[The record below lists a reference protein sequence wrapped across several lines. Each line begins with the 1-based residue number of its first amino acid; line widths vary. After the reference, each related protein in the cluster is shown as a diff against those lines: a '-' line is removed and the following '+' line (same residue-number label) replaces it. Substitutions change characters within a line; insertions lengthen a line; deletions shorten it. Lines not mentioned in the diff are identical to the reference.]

1 MPFNYTINTLR
12 STTVSSLNRTLIATI
27 LCAVTLPGHTQE
39 TAVDASPELAL
50 INTKTLK
57 EIVFYPSYSAPA
69 KVESLNNSQISSR
82 ISALI
87 SSISPRVGDVV
98 NKGQL
103 LVTLDCTDGSFNRS
117 SAQSRLQLA
126 RKEVNRLSKLKKASA
141 VAEQSLN
148 VAETDLTQANI
159 AYKQATVQ
167 VDRCEISSPFSGI
180 VTARQASVGELASPG
195 TPLLSILD
203 TGNLELVADIS
214 PNEVN
219 SLKNAAS
226 RIFEWQNKNYPVT
239 IRSIPDL
246 INPTNRNRQARMS
259 FNGRSALSGAAGR
272 LRWSSDT
279 AHVPA
284 DMLSERGG
292 KIGLFVS
299 EDNKA
304 RFIAINNARPG
315 HPIAVDLPSNTLL
328 ITDGRFG
335 LTDGDS
341 LEDQGS

>member
-1 MPFNYTINTLR
+1 MSN
-12 STTVSSLNRTLIATI
+12 LNRTLIAI
-27 LCAVTLPGHTQE
+27 LLCTATFTAHAQGTTAGSQPEQE
-39 TAVDASPELAL
+39 VAL
-50 INTKTLK
+50 INTKTLA
-57 EIVFYPSYSAPA
+57 EVVFFPNYSAPA
-69 KVESLNNSQISSR
+69 KVESLNNSQISAR

-87 SSISPRVGDVV
+87 MSISPRIGDVI

-103 LVTLDCTDGSFNRS
+103 LVSLDCTDATYNQS

-159 AYKQATVQ
+159 AYKQAAVQ
-167 VDRCEISSPFSGI
+167 VDRCNIKAPFNGI

-203 TGNLELVADIS
+203 IENLELVADIN
-214 PNEVN
+214 PDDVN

-226 RIFEWQNKNYPVT
+226 STFEWQGKNYPVM
-239 IRSIPDL
+239 IRRIPAL
-246 INPTNRNRQARMS
+246 INATNRNHQVRMIFS
-259 FNGRSALSGAAGR
+259 GQNALSGAAGR

-284 DMLSERGG
+284 DMLTERDGN
-292 KIGLFVS
+292 IGLFVS

-304 RFIAINNARPG
+304 RFISITNARPG
-315 HPIAVDLPSNTLL
+315 HPIAVDLPENTLI

-335 LTDGDS
+335 LTDGD
-341 LEDQGS
+341 LIENQGL